1 MPPIRRHVSPG
12 SGEESEIRSVD
23 SAARSRAPSDGS
35 ALQPSVA
42 PAATPSEIR
51 APANAV
57 AHSLRPVSSTP
68 PPSGS
73 SLPLSRE
80 ARIEQKLALA
90 ERRLREL
97 GGQDTRARLLHAA
110 VMRRDEGLLDAIL
123 ASLDPPG

>member
-23 SAARSRAPSDGS
+23 SAARSQAPSDGS
-35 ALQPSVA
+35 GLNPRVA
-42 PAATPSEIR
+42 PASS
-51 APANAV
+51 ANTV
-57 AHSLRPVSSTP
+57 VQSLRPASRTP
-68 PPSGS
+68 TPSHE

>member
-1 MPPIRRHVSPG
+1 MPPIRRHVRPG
-12 SGEESEIRSVD
+12 SGEESEIRAVD
-23 SAARSRAPSDGS
+23 SAARSRDPSDGPG
-35 ALQPSVA
+35 LKPSVA
-42 PAATPSEIR
+42 P
-51 APANAV
+51 
-57 AHSLRPVSSTP
+57 VSSANKVAQSVRPAPGTLAP
-68 PPSGS
+68 NHS

-97 GGQDTRARLLHAA
+97 GGQDSRARLLHAA